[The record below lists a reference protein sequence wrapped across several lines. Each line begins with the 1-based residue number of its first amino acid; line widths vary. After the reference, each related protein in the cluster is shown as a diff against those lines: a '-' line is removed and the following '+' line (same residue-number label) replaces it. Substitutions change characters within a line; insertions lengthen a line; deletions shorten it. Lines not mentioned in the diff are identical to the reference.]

1 MLSDRFF
8 KGFVTNKKDKIL
20 KNIAE
25 IHIFEIKTYFNNH
38 YKMKSKETILTL
50 FILFI
55 SLPLFS
61 QKNTNPEFKK
71 LIESILVHKKAEVG
85 VSIVTSGT
93 NKKEI
98 TQINGNKPL
107 PMLSTFKFPIALA
120 VLHKV
125 EKGQLSLEQKI
136 YIKKEELLEET
147 YSPFRDKYPEGNIE
161 LSLEDCIHWM
171 MVYSDNNLTDILLRL
186 IGGPSYVQNFINS
199 KDIVIK
205 NNEEGMHQ
213 DWDSQFINTITP
225 NEAIRL
231 LEQFYAGKILNK
243 EHTKWL
249 YTAMLNN
256 ATGVKRLKG
265 KLPKDVK
272 VAHRTGT
279 SFTNKAGMT
288 GAINDYGIIELSD
301 KKRIYIAVLVHD
313 TYETFEN
320 SEAIIADI
328 AKAAYDYYNK

>member
-1 MLSDRFF
+1 MRS
-8 KGFVTNKKDKIL
+8 KKIL
-20 KNIAE
+20 
-25 IHIFEIKTYFNNH
+25 
-38 YKMKSKETILTL
+38 LTL
-50 FILFI
+50 FILFLSI
-55 SLPLFS
+55 PLFS
-61 QKNTNPEFKK
+61 QNNTNPEFKK
-71 LIESILVHKKAEVG
+71 IIEAILAHKKADVG
-85 VSIVTSGT
+85 VSILTSGT
-93 NKKEI
+93 SKKEV

-107 PMLSTFKFPIALA
+107 PMLSTFKFPVALA

-125 EKGQLSLEQKI
+125 EKGELSLQQKI
-136 YIKKEELLEET
+136 YIKKEELLEDT
-147 YSPFRDKYPEGNIE
+147 HSPFKEKYPEGNME
-161 LSLEDCIHWM
+161 LSLEECIHWM
-171 MVYSDNNLTDILLRL
+171 VVYSDNNLTDILLRL
-186 IGGPSYVQNFINS
+186 IGGPEYVQNFINS

-205 NNEEGMHQ
+205 NDEEDMHK

-231 LEQFYAGKILNK
+231 LEQLYTGKLLNK

-249 YTAMLNN
+249 YTAMVNN
-256 ATGVKRLKG
+256 ATGLKRLKG

-301 KKRIYIAVLVHD
+301 KKRIYIAVFVHD

-328 AKAAYDYYNK
+328 AKAAYDYYHKK

>member
-1 MLSDRFF
+1 
-8 KGFVTNKKDKIL
+8 
-20 KNIAE
+20 
-25 IHIFEIKTYFNNH
+25 
-38 YKMKSKETILTL
+38 MKSKELILTL
-50 FILFI
+50 FVLFI
-55 SLPLFS
+55 SIPLFS
-61 QKNTNPEFKK
+61 QNNTNPEFKK
-71 LIESILVHKKAEVG
+71 AIESILANKKADVG
-85 VSIVTSGT
+85 ISILTAGSP
-93 NKKEI
+93 KKEV
-98 TQINGNKPL
+98 TQINGNKLL
-107 PMLSTFKFPIALA
+107 PMLSTLKFPVALA

-125 EKGQLSLEQKI
+125 EKGELSLQQKI
-136 YIKKEELLEET
+136 YIKKEELLEDT
-147 YSPFRDKYPEGNIE
+147 YSPFREKYPEGNIK
-161 LSLEDCIHWM
+161 LSLEDCIQWM

-186 IGGPSYVQNFINS
+186 IGGPDYVQNFINS

-205 NNEEGMHQ
+205 NNEEDMHK

-231 LEQFYAGKILNK
+231 LEQFYNGKILNK

-256 ATGVKRLKG
+256 ATGTKRLKG

-279 SFTNKAGMT
+279 SFTNKEGMT

-301 KKRIYIAVLVHD
+301 KKRIYIAVFVHD

-320 SEAIIADI
+320 SESIIADI
-328 AKAAYDYYNK
+328 SKAAYDYYNKK